1 MLECNTRQDK
11 TIIVILGSYGKV
23 ASAIAEALYLQKQ
36 RYIAI
41 PWGLSWNSPDLE
53 HPPISRGG
61 LTSDWLVTKLN
72 EYSRIMFVDCLWSSN
87 NAVEEES
94 LHFEILQQIR
104 RTYTTYSYLLVSTF
118 EPSMESNSLYRKT
131 KAHLE
136 QKILDSG
143 EQVIRIGYIIESADC
158 NEPASQI
165 SMRIKL
171 FRSGTLR
178 VPVTHA
184 KDLAFY
190 LANLLAIESWHK
202 SSIHRCYSM
211 SKYLIINILPRPTAW
226 LSSKE
231 KGLILHLPGRCF
243 LMHILSVIIWLI
255 GNFKATGRRHGLLA
269 SIERMYSLLEQQPSI
284 IAIQSLLDHGHN
296 DTCS

>member
-1 MLECNTRQDK
+1 M
-11 TIIVILGSYGKV
+11 ILGSSGKV
-23 ASAIAEALYLQKQ
+23 ASAIAEALHLLKQ

-41 PWGLSWNSPDLE
+41 PWGLSWNSQDLE
-53 HPPISRGG
+53 YPPISRGG
-61 LTSDWLVTKLN
+61 LTSAWLVAKLN

-87 NAVEEES
+87 NATEEES

-104 RTYTTYSYLLVSTF
+104 RTYTTYIYLLVSTF
-118 EPSMESNSLYRKT
+118 EPSIESHSLYRKT

-136 QKILDSG
+136 QKILESG
-143 EQVIRIGYIIESADC
+143 GQVIRIGYIIASADC
-158 NEPASQI
+158 NESKPQV

-171 FRSGTLR
+171 FGSGTLR

-190 LANLLAIESWHK
+190 LANLLRMESWNK
-202 SSIHRCYSM
+202 STIHRCYSV
-211 SKYLIINILPRPTAW
+211 SKYLIMNILPRPRAW

-231 KGLILHLPGRCF
+231 KGLALHLPGRCF

-255 GNFKATGRRHGLLA
+255 GNFAATGRRHGLLA
-269 SIERMYSLLEQQPSI
+269 SIERMYSLLEQQPCI
-284 IAIQSLLDHGHN
+284 IAIQSLVDRGHN